1 MEALNPGRNCGC
13 ARVRPKVVL
22 RAISG
27 FRAGLPTVSPST
39 LKGDPLKRTV
49 VLVTT
54 GAANNS
60 LKLGARMSRDVTA
73 RKLRPSIGVFQ
84 VPPTFQAVT
93 FPEVLYLVCR
103 TARFRF
109 ASPTEADFSNG
120 RFCSR

>member
-1 MEALNPGRNCGC
+1 MEALKPGRNWGC
-13 ARVRPKVVL
+13 ANVTPKVVL

-27 FRAGLPTVSPST
+27 LRAGLPTVSPST
-39 LKGDPLKRTV
+39 LNAVPLKRTV

-60 LKLGARMSRDVTA
+60 LRLGARMSRDVTA

-84 VPPTFQAVT
+84 VPPAFQAVT

-103 TARFRF
+103 TARFTL
-109 ASPTEADFSNG
+109 ASPTASDFRKG